1 MRIIALILF
10 ILFLQSN
17 IGEAKNIVVVD
28 SATQHTL
35 PGATAFDS
43 KGKPLGMTNNN
54 GRLPYISHLSY
65 PITLRYLGYKE
76 KSISEPTDTIRLVST
91 TTDLP
96 EVIIESKNHKVLHI
110 LAYIR
115 EYSTLSTYTDTVSLF
130 REKMVDYMLLP
141 DKKINF
147 EGWLYPRLLK
157 SNSYYQFT
165 NNQGLDSVSDKCR
178 HHFSW
183 SDWIK
188 IVPSPE
194 IPPNLKDRE
203 IGTDTLRGKYS
214 ATEIWTRNGAEIS
227 IDVNVL
233 ADTISRKW
241 VSNLN
246 GFFNS
251 DLDYE
256 IMKLRYKYGNVV
268 GDSISMTDIEGYSYV
283 IESNGRGHNMFMFN
297 NKKEPFFVSTY
308 AEVYILDKEYI
319 KIKEAKKWAKM
330 RFDKVDFDII
340 EPHGAPELQPS
351 IKELIER
358 VDNINH
364 DKIRQN
370 IAPDQRIKNRNIY
383 KQQHIGQ
390 RILSIIKGITGIS
403 AYKSKKNREE
413 NWDKFKE
420 NQIKRNNQNKF

>member
-28 SATQHTL
+28 STTQHTL
-35 PGATAFDS
+35 PGASAFDS

-96 EVIIESKNHKVLHI
+96 EVLIESKSHKVLHI

-141 DKKINF
+141 DNKINF
-147 EGWLYPRLLK
+147 KGWRYPRLLK

-183 SDWIK
+183 SDWIQ

-194 IPPNLKDRE
+194 IPPNLKGRE

-214 ATEIWTRNGAEIS
+214 ATEIWDRNGEEIS
-227 IDVNVL
+227 IDINVL
-233 ADTISRKW
+233 ADTMSRKW

-256 IMKLRYKYGNVV
+256 TMKLRYKYGNVV
-268 GDSISMTDIEGYSYV
+268 GDSIAMTDIEGYSYV

-319 KIKEAKKWAKM
+319 KVKEAKKWAKM

-358 VDNINH
+358 VGNINH
-364 DKIRQN
+364 TQIRQN
-370 IAPDQRIKNRNIY
+370 IAPDERMKGRNVY

-403 AYKSKKNREE
+403 SYKSKKNREE